1 MNFVEIIARRR
12 DGLASMPGDL
22 AAVAQG
28 AADGS
33 VPDYQLAAWL
43 MAAFLNP
50 LSTQETAELTLA
62 MAQSGEV
69 LDRSGL
75 PHPWF
80 DKHSTG
86 GVGDKTTIALLPILV
101 ACGMT
106 VVKMSGRGLGM
117 TGGTIDKLEAV
128 PGFRTDLEPEAM
140 LDLARRT
147 GLALSGQ
154 TPRLAPADKA
164 LYALR
169 DVTGTVANVPLI
181 TASILSKK
189 IAAGAECVVLDVK
202 CGSGAFMSD
211 LQAAQTL
218 RQSLVQTGEAAG
230 LRVVARVTDMDQPL
244 GAAVGNALEV
254 KEAIRVVQGAELSPT
269 EARFRDLLLEFARDS
284 LAVAGIDADPAAAIA
299 SGRAAEV
306 MRQWFAE
313 QGGDVSVFE
322 GEDWAV
328 APVQRTMVA
337 ERAGTVAQ
345 VSAHGV
351 GHAVLNLGAG
361 RRTKED
367 VIDPRVGAIVHVA
380 VGTRVQAGEPLVTIH
395 AASEADADA
404 AEAMLRQAIQVGE
417 GEVAPRPLFLDES

>member
-12 DGLASMPGDL
+12 DGLASLPGDL
-22 AAVAQG
+22 PTVAQG

-211 LQAAQTL
+211 IQAAQTL

-313 QGGDVSVFE
+313 QGGDGSVFE
-322 GEDWAV
+322 SEDWAV
-328 APVQRTMVA
+328 APVQRTVVA
-337 ERAGTVAQ
+337 ERGGTVAQ

-367 VIDPRVGAIVHVA
+367 VIDPRVGAIMHVA

-417 GEVAPRPLFLDES
+417 AEVAPRSLFLDES

>member
-1 MNFVEIIARRR
+1 MNFVEVIARRR
-12 DGLASMPGDL
+12 DGLASAPGDL
-22 AAVAQG
+22 AVVAQG

-43 MAAFLNP
+43 MAAYLNP
-50 LSTQETAELTLA
+50 LTTQETAELTLA

-69 LDRSGL
+69 LDRTGL

-211 LQAAQTL
+211 LGAAQTL

-254 KEAIRVVQGAELSPT
+254 KEAIRVVQGADLSPT

-299 SGRAAEV
+299 SGQAADV
-306 MRQWFAE
+306 MRRWFAE
-313 QGGDVSVFE
+313 QGGDTSVFDN
-322 GEDWAV
+322 EDWAV
-328 APVQRTMVA
+328 APVRRTLVA

-361 RRTKED
+361 RRTKAD
-367 VIDPRVGAIVHVA
+367 QIDPRVGAEVHVA
-380 VGTRVQAGEPLVTIH
+380 VGTPVAAGEPLVTIH
-395 AASEADADA
+395 AAGEADADA
-404 AEAMLRQAIQVGE
+404 AESLLRGAIRVSDAG
-417 GEVAPRPLFLDES
+417 VTPRPLFLD

>member
-12 DGLASMPGDL
+12 DGLASLPGDL

-211 LQAAQTL
+211 LQAALTL

-284 LAVAGIDADPAAAIA
+284 LAVAGIDADPAAVIA

-313 QGGDVSVFE
+313 QGGDGSVFDS
-322 GEDWAV
+322 EDWAV

-337 ERAGTVAQ
+337 ERAGTVSQ

-417 GEVAPRPLFLDES
+417 AEVAPRRLFLDES

>member
-12 DGLASMPGDL
+12 DGLASLPGDL

-28 AADGS
+28 AADGT

-50 LSTQETAELTLA
+50 LNTQETAELTLA

-147 GLALSGQ
+147 GLALSG
-154 TPRLAPADKA
+154 
-164 LYALR
+164 
-169 DVTGTVANVPLI
+169 
-181 TASILSKK
+181 
-189 IAAGAECVVLDVK
+189 
-202 CGSGAFMSD
+202 
-211 LQAAQTL
+211 
-218 RQSLVQTGEAAG
+218 
-230 LRVVARVTDMDQPL
+230 
-244 GAAVGNALEV
+244 
-254 KEAIRVVQGAELSPT
+254 
-269 EARFRDLLLEFARDS
+269 
-284 LAVAGIDADPAAAIA
+284 
-299 SGRAAEV
+299 
-306 MRQWFAE
+306 
-313 QGGDVSVFE
+313 
-322 GEDWAV
+322 
-328 APVQRTMVA
+328 
-337 ERAGTVAQ
+337 
-345 VSAHGV
+345 
-351 GHAVLNLGAG
+351 
-361 RRTKED
+361 
-367 VIDPRVGAIVHVA
+367 
-380 VGTRVQAGEPLVTIH
+380 
-395 AASEADADA
+395 
-404 AEAMLRQAIQVGE
+404 
-417 GEVAPRPLFLDES
+417 

>member
-284 LAVAGIDADPAAAIA
+284 LAVAGIDADPAEAIA

-322 GEDWAV
+322 SEDWAV

-367 VIDPRVGAIVHVA
+367 TIDPSVGAIVHVA
-380 VGTRVQAGEPLVTIH
+380 VGTPVQIGEPLVTIH

-417 GEVAPRPLFLDES
+417 GDVAPRPLFLDES

>member
-189 IAAGAECVVLDVK
+189 IAAGAECVVLDAK

-269 EARFRDLLLEFARDS
+269 EVRFRDLLLEFARDS
-284 LAVAGIDADPAAAIA
+284 LAVAGIDADPEAAIA

-322 GEDWAV
+322 SEDWAV

-367 VIDPRVGAIVHVA
+367 VIDPRVGATVHVA
-380 VGTRVQAGEPLVTIH
+380 VGTRVQAGDPLITIH

-417 GEVAPRPLFLDES
+417 AEVAPRRLFLDES

>member
-1 MNFVEIIARRR
+1 MNFVDIIARRR
-12 DGLASMPGDL
+12 DGLASAPGDL

-50 LSTQETAELTLA
+50 LNTQETAELTLA

-69 LDRSGL
+69 LDRTGL

-117 TGGTIDKLEAV
+117 TGGTIDKLESV

-211 LQAAQTL
+211 LEAAQTL

-254 KEAIRVVQGAELSPT
+254 KEAIRVVQGADLSPT

-299 SGRAAEV
+299 SGQAADV
-306 MRQWFAE
+306 MRRWFAE
-313 QGGDVSVFE
+313 QGGDTNVF
-322 GEDWAV
+322 DSANWAV
-328 APVQRTMVA
+328 APVRRTLEA
-337 ERAGTVAQ
+337 EQAGTVAQ

-351 GHAVLNLGAG
+351 GHVVLNLGAG

-367 VIDPRVGAIVHVA
+367 TIDPSVGAVVHVA
-380 VGTRVQAGEPLVTIH
+380 VGTRVRAGDSLVTIH

-404 AEAMLRQAIQVGE
+404 AEAMLRQAIKVGE
-417 GEVAPRPLFLDES
+417 AEVAPRPLFLDES

>member
-50 LSTQETAELTLA
+50 LNTQETAELTLA
-62 MAQSGEV
+62 MARSGEV

-218 RQSLVQTGEAAG
+218 RHSLVQTGEAAG

-284 LAVAGIDADPAAAIA
+284 LAVAGIDADPAAVIA

-313 QGGDVSVFE
+313 QGGDGSVFE
-322 GEDWAV
+322 SEDWAV
-328 APVQRTMVA
+328 APEQRTMVA

-404 AEAMLRQAIQVGE
+404 AEVMLRQAIQVGE
-417 GEVAPRPLFLDES
+417 AEVAPRRLFLDES

>member
-12 DGLASMPGDL
+12 DGLASLPGDL

-50 LSTQETAELTLA
+50 LNTQETAELTLA

-313 QGGDVSVFE
+313 QGGDGSVFE

-337 ERAGTVAQ
+337 ERAGTVEE

-367 VIDPRVGAIVHVA
+367 TIDPSVGATVHVA

-395 AASEADADA
+395 AASEVDADA

-417 GEVAPRPLFLDES
+417 GDVAPRPLFLDES

>member
-1 MNFVEIIARRR
+1 MNFVDIIARRR
-12 DGLASMPGDL
+12 DGLASAPGDL

-43 MAAFLNP
+43 MAAYLNP
-50 LSTQETAELTLA
+50 LNTQETAELTLA

-69 LDRSGL
+69 LDRTGL

-117 TGGTIDKLEAV
+117 TGGTIDKLESVA
-128 PGFRTDLEPEAM
+128 GFRTDLEPEAM

-218 RQSLVQTGEAAG
+218 RKSLVQTGEAAG

-254 KEAIRVVQGAELSPT
+254 KEAIRVIQGADLSPT
-269 EARFRDLLLEFARDS
+269 EARFRDLLIELAQDS
-284 LAVAGIDADPAAAIA
+284 LNVAGIDADPAAVIA
-299 SGRAAEV
+299 NGQAADV
-306 MRQWFAE
+306 MRRWFAE
-313 QGGDVSVFE
+313 QGGDTNAFDS
-322 GEDWAV
+322 EDWAG
-328 APVQRTMVA
+328 APVRRTLVA
-337 ERAGTVAQ
+337 EQAGTVAQ

-361 RRTKED
+361 RRTKAD
-367 VIDPRVGAIVHVA
+367 QIDPRVGAEVHVA
-380 VGTRVQAGEPLVTIH
+380 VGTPVAAGEPLVTIH

-404 AEAMLRQAIQVGE
+404 AESLLREAIRVSDA
-417 GEVAPRPLFLDES
+417 EVAPRPLFLD

>member
-12 DGLASMPGDL
+12 DGLASLPGDL
-22 AAVAQG
+22 TAVAQG

-50 LSTQETAELTLA
+50 LNTQETAELTLA

-313 QGGDVSVFE
+313 QGGDGSVFE
-322 GEDWAV
+322 SEDWAV

-367 VIDPRVGAIVHVA
+367 TIDPSVGAIVHVA
-380 VGTRVQAGEPLVTIH
+380 VGTPVQAREPLVTIH
-395 AASEADADA
+395 AASEVDADA

-417 GEVAPRPLFLDES
+417 GDVAPRPLFLDES

>member
-12 DGLASMPGDL
+12 DGLASLPGDL

-169 DVTGTVANVPLI
+169 DVTGTVPNVPLI

-218 RQSLVQTGEAAG
+218 RQSLVQTGEAVG

-284 LAVAGIDADPAAAIA
+284 LAVVGIEADPAEAIA

-313 QGGDVSVFE
+313 QGSDGSVFE

-380 VGTRVQAGEPLVTIH
+380 VGTRVQAREPLVTIH
-395 AASEADADA
+395 TASETDADA

-417 GEVAPRPLFLDES
+417 GDVAPRPLFLDES

>member
-12 DGLASMPGDL
+12 DGLASLPGDL

-62 MAQSGEV
+62 MAKSGEV

-269 EARFRDLLLEFARDS
+269 EARFKDLLLEFARDS
-284 LAVAGIDADPAAAIA
+284 LAVAGIDADPAAAID
-299 SGRAAEV
+299 SGHAADV

-322 GEDWAV
+322 GEDWAM
-328 APVQRTMVA
+328 APVRRTLVA

-361 RRTKED
+361 RRIKED

-380 VGTRVQAGEPLVTIH
+380 VGTRVQAGEPLVTVH

-417 GEVAPRPLFLDES
+417 GDVAPRPLFLDER